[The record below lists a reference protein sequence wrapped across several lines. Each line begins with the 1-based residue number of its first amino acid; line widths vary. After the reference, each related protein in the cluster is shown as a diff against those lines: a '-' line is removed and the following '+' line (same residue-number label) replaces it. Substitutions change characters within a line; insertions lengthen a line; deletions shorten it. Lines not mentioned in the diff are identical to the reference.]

1 MTAYLTRREIEAV
14 RATYWG
20 GAVLSPRELEEL
32 LADLPNPCPIVALCD
47 RHNWRRPSTADYAFI
62 EDCGKRLQLRL
73 KLTLTNHLTTPHA

>member
-1 MTAYLTRREIEAV
+1 MNQDITRQEIEDI

-32 LADLPNPCPIVALCD
+32 LADFPNPCPMVALCD

-62 EDCGKRLQLRL
+62 EDCSKRLQLRL
-73 KLTLTNHLTTPHA
+73 EHTLFHHLTTPHA